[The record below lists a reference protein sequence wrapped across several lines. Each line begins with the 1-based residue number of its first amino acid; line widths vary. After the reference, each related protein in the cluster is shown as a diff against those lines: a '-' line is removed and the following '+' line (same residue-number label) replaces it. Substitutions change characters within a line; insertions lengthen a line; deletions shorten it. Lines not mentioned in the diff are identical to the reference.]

1 MTLPAPVIARLTSI
15 MKSEVLSSELCRCR
29 AIKRAAPAESSEED
43 LSDEDSDTEGRE
55 SVDSGEELAQSDTD
69 TEGQEGEGWPGVFKF
84 KLITEKLYPFSAD
97 LFK

>member
-29 AIKRAAPAESSEED
+29 AIKRAAPAESSGED

-69 TEGQEGEGWPGVFKF
+69 TEGQEDEDGGYQPL
-84 KLITEKLYPFSAD
+84 LI
-97 LFK
+97 